1 MLPFLKRLLLP
12 LAAICFICI
21 LLSKSSTAPDLRYP
35 TRLPK
40 TQEPIRIPIAHSFS
54 NISSH
59 NNPAPG
65 SIPEIKLGKPSP
77 DYTIP
82 VVPSNVKKTTPKALL
97 DLTTCPLPPNRFT
110 GHIRLPNMLFN
121 ISMDPPSAKTE
132 EKRTFWN
139 PTIVALPYWA
149 DNQYIIVSMVV
160 ASGEAY
166 RRNVLC
172 EAIICHPKNKRST
185 TTRERVCTE
194 GDLRILGPNGGLRCA
209 TAPIEVDVP
218 PTPAERCSGLEQTLA
233 DIPGFHD
240 PRLFYSGRG
249 EPILMVVSQSR
260 YACIGLWTIDLRVVY
275 PAIEE
280 TFSSSPRRL
289 GPGPLISYPT
299 LTELTRNPP
308 STRQSYEKNWV
319 MFFPSP
325 ATSYLQYELN
335 STTRTFAQLIGGGL
349 TTQNMTD
356 VSEEPCLSDELGETE
371 TDIFTV
377 SSSWHQATPALKL
390 VLCKRADASCI
401 ANNPDTVFFAVIQR
415 KHNNGFGLPIR
426 YERYFV
432 VWSATWPFN
441 MLAVSQHPIL
451 MANETN
457 RGWKPVE
464 IWDDV
469 PEAKDEQREVW
480 GEFTY
485 TTTIAYAWG
494 RAESGIREKGTG
506 YLDDYVILSVG
517 IDDKDGL
524 YGKVVAEDLLQC
536 LRICPGRL

>member
-249 EPILMVVSQSR
+249 EPILMVVSQYCSWLQVAHNHTDDLQVKIRLHWSLDNRSSGCLSR
-260 YACIGLWTIDLRVVY
+260 NRGNLLLL
-275 PAIEE
+275 P
-280 TFSSSPRRL
+280 SSSR
-289 GPGPLISYPT
+289 S
-299 LTELTRNPP
+299 
-308 STRQSYEKNWV
+308 W
-319 MFFPSP
+319 SP
-325 ATSYLQYELN
+325 YILSNIDRAHSKPALN
-335 STTRTFAQLIGGGL
+335 TTVIRK
-349 TTQNMTD
+349 
-356 VSEEPCLSDELGETE
+356 ELGH
-371 TDIFTV
+371 V
-377 SSSWHQATPALKL
+377 
-390 VLCKRADASCI
+390 
-401 ANNPDTVFFAVIQR
+401 
-415 KHNNGFGLPIR
+415 LPIAR
-426 YERYFV
+426 Y
-432 VWSATWPFN
+432 
-441 MLAVSQHPIL
+441 
-451 MANETN
+451 
-457 RGWKPVE
+457 
-464 IWDDV
+464 
-469 PEAKDEQREVW
+469 
-480 GEFTY
+480 
-485 TTTIAYAWG
+485 
-494 RAESGIREKGTG
+494 
-506 YLDDYVILSVG
+506 ILSAVRT
-517 IDDKDGL
+517 KL
-524 YGKVVAEDLLQC
+524 NN
-536 LRICPGRL
+536 